1 MFTGL
6 IDDVGT
12 IERVAETAAGL
23 EFTIACR
30 YSDLADGE
38 SIAVQGACLTV
49 REHAPHRMVVAAVD
63 TTLGRTAMRD
73 WAVGTR
79 VNLERSLR
87 LGDRLGGHI
96 VQGHVDAVATVL
108 EVARSGDTQSGD
120 ALLIDIAVPA
130 ELFPLMVPHGSVAV
144 DGVSLTVNELPRD
157 NVLQISLIEYT
168 LRHTTLGDLRS
179 GARVHLEADVMGKY
193 ARQLLAAYA

>member
-12 IERVAETAAGL
+12 IERVAETPAGL

-30 YSDLADGE
+30 YTDLADGE

-49 REHAPHRMVVAAVD
+49 REQTPHHMVVAAVE
-63 TTLGRTAMRD
+63 TTLGRTALSD
-73 WAVGTR
+73 WRVGTR

-87 LGDRLGGHI
+87 VGDRLGGHI
-96 VQGHVDAVATVL
+96 VQGHVDAVATVAD
-108 EVARSGDTQSGD
+108 VVRSGD
-120 ALLIDIAVPA
+120 ALLIDIALPPD
-130 ELFPLMVPHGSVAV
+130 LTPLMVPHGSVAV
-144 DGVSLTVNELPRD
+144 DGVSLTVNDLPREH
-157 NVLQISLIEYT
+157 VLQVSLIEYT
-168 LRHTTLGDLRS
+168 LRHTTLGDLRV
-179 GARVHLEADVMGKY
+179 GARVHIEADVMGKY